1 MPSKL
6 LVAVYGSNP
15 PWKLDADRVDA
26 IRRAAGERFEVVQA
40 SDNAGVEAALPDTE
54 VMYGFRLRPEN
65 LPLARRLRWVQ
76 ATSAGVNNALY
87 PEFAATD
94 IMLTSAAGIH
104 AVQIS
109 EHALAMMLAFAR
121 GLNVFIPRQA
131 DRQWERPG
139 GDESLGEIFEKT
151 LGIIGMGQ
159 IGEALAARA
168 KAFGMRVLGLKG
180 RPAGY
185 KGLADEVVGPE
196 GLERVMRESD
206 YVVALLPQTPGTAGL
221 ISAKAIDAMKPTSYF
236 INLGRGKTVDE
247 AALVRALAEGRIA
260 GAGLDVFETEP
271 LPKESPLWGMA
282 NVIITPHTAG
292 QSPRYWER
300 CTALLIENLG
310 RYMRGERLANLVDK
324 KRGY

>member
-1 MPSKL
+1 MPPKL

-15 PWKLDADRVDA
+15 PWKLEAEHVDA
-26 IRRAAGERFEVVQA
+26 IRRAAGRSFEVVQA
-40 SDNAGVEAALPDTE
+40 ADNAALEAALPEAE
-54 VMYGFRLRPEN
+54 VMYGFRLRPET

-87 PEFAATD
+87 PEFMATD
-94 IMLTSAAGIH
+94 VMLTSAAGIH

-121 GLNVFIPRQA
+121 GLNVFIRRQA
-131 DRQWERPG
+131 DRQWERPH
-139 GDESLGEIFEKT
+139 GDQSLGELFEKT
-151 LGIIGMGQ
+151 LGIVGMGQ

-168 KAFGMRVLGLKG
+168 KAFGMRVIGLKG
-180 RPAGY
+180 RPEGY
-185 KGLADEVVGPE
+185 KGLADEVLGPD
-196 GLERVMRESD
+196 GLERLMRESD
-206 YVVALLPQTPGTAGL
+206 YVIALLPQTAGTAGL
-221 ISAKAIDAMKPTSYF
+221 VSAQAIDAMKPGSYF

-247 AALVRALAEGRIA
+247 NALVRALADKRIA

-271 LPKESPLWGMA
+271 LPEESPLWGME

-300 CTALLIENLG
+300 ATALFIENLR
-310 RYMRGERLANLVDK
+310 RYMRGEGLMNLVDK
-324 KRGY
+324 RKGY